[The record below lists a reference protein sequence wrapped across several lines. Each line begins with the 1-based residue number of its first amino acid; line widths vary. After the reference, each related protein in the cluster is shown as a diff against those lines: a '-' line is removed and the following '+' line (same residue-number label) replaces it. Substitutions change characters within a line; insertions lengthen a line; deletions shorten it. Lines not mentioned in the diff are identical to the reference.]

1 LSAEFVALKALCE
14 YFGKIVRSLDDAD
27 WARPTRCDPMTVKE
41 LVTHVSQALDVLL
54 LDEINPPKN
63 TDRVID
69 RVGYG
74 QSWDGAAAA
83 PRILAG
89 AQKRAAELTTDE
101 LVARLDDKI
110 DRAVGHLGA
119 LDPEALV
126 GGSGAAIPA
135 AELACVYVIE
145 VGVHTL
151 DLQNALGTDEAIIP
165 EAVPV
170 IIETLDGVLGGSPQ
184 TQIAWDDLTYVL
196 ACTGRRELS
205 AADHDALG
213 PLAQRFPIIR

>member
-1 LSAEFVALKALCE
+1 LSAEFAALKALCE
-14 YFGKIVRSLDDAD
+14 NFGKIVQSLDDAD

-41 LVTHVSQALDVLL
+41 LVTHVAQALDVLL

-83 PRILAG
+83 SRILAG

-110 DRAVGHLGA
+110 SSVVAHLATLGP
-119 LDPEALV
+119 DDLV
-126 GGSGAAIPA
+126 GGSAAAIRA
-135 AELACVYVIE
+135 AELACIYVIE

-151 DLQNALGTDEAIIP
+151 DLQNAIGKDEQLNA
-165 EAVPV
+165 EAAPV
-170 IIETLDGVLGGSPQ
+170 IIETLDALLGNAVQ
-184 TQIAWDDLTYVL
+184 TQTTWDDLIYVL
-196 ACTGRRELS
+196 TCTGRRDLS
-205 AADHDALG
+205 SADRDALG